1 MIGPG
6 YNSLEIY
13 QLIQNN
19 QGIEVCL
26 MWESTLSRIKSRSL
40 GHPFFLQFLLE
51 PQIYHGF

>member
-26 MWESTLSRIKSRSL
+26 MWESTAINEVSDNS
-40 GHPFFLQFLLE
+40 H
-51 PQIYHGF
+51 

>member
-26 MWESTLSRIKSRSL
+26 MWESTTIGCPPLWYVSDEL
-40 GHPFFLQFLLE
+40 P
-51 PQIYHGF
+51 